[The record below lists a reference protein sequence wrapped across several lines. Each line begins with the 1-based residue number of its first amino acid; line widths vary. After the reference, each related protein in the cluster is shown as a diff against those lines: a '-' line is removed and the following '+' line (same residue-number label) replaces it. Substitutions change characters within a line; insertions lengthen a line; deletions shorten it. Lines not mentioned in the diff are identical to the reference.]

1 MTAQLIIG
9 RYDWVK
15 NRGGRGSN
23 DARRIANFA
32 KSRSSKAMRAAGNIR
47 GVPQVVFKVVAR
59 GGCKGPMGLAAQM
72 DYVLGK
78 ADQIIDP
85 SKRFD
90 RESRLHSSYSE
101 AMAEKWASRWK
112 DRTENGHTMHMVA
125 SFPQG
130 TDPEKIAEIMR
141 EACYEILDQGR
152 SRFRY
157 IAAVHTDKGHPHAH
171 IIVDRKN
178 TEGEW
183 FYFARNGE
191 FTYDRFKDAIVEH
204 AATYGVELVNTS
216 KLSRGITSDSDQNP
230 HAAKRGLAG
239 TLIEHGAA
247 PYQNNRRERMSY
259 YVTVETPQGEKTLWG
274 KELQAVMRTSGAVAG
289 DTIRVTHEGKEAVE
303 ITTRDGQKVTTH
315 RNSWAVEIEAR
326 DMSRAGAAEIAQPSP
341 PTEAEQK
348 SADWKRAQVLDH
360 AAQYRALSVA
370 YESTFPALASGFS
383 AAADLLEEGRE
394 LTPNTL
400 SDRSKTMATSAEL
413 QAEQDAA
420 RAAIDRASDYLSSV
434 RETIPNLEPERRAE
448 VEARYFDA
456 VRDVEE
462 LRSGVAAAEYAEP
475 AHGTLYAEDQRQ
487 AIAALDRDQLA
498 EAVKGTGLDADELR
512 ARAEVNTPSAAVEE
526 HWLEQDAQAIASAR
540 GYDMNSGEGRAAAYA
555 DLAEVHMNVYAAAE
569 ARREQDLD
577 AATAIAQQMHRDEQE
592 LRANSGEVTIPVIT
606 SDGERLEMTEAQ
618 IREAAARDPE
628 LRLESPDDEADLVPT
643 DENIAALREYHEQ
656 QRRDNEIDYDAAGDP
671 DYLGAQAEAQ
681 FSRFDDRDLSE
692 TVEDREAMIAEA
704 RELAMR
710 ENPTVEEQRRLTE
723 IVERVAGPDAAQ
735 QLREGKSEALSEVI
749 PDKAERFDV
758 AEGYLKAEQA
768 QGRDRADAI
777 EAVQKDREADELNQ
791 QAEQKREGEREIQ
804 TARERTRDRDS
815 GHDL

>member
-1 MTAQLIIG
+1 MTAPLIIG

-23 DARRIANFA
+23 DARRLANFA
-32 KSRSSKAMRAAGNIR
+32 AARSSRAMRAAGNVR

-125 SFPQG
+125 SFPKG
-130 TDPEKIAEIMR
+130 TDADKIAEIMR

-178 TEGEW
+178 AEGEW
-183 FYFARNGE
+183 FYFARDGE

-216 KLSRGITSDSDQNP
+216 KLSRGITSDSEQNP

-239 TLIEHGAA
+239 ILIEHGTA

-289 DTIRVTHEGKEAVE
+289 DEIRVTHEGKEAVE
-303 ITTRDGQKVTTH
+303 ITTRDGHKITTH
-315 RNSWAVEIEAR
+315 RNNWAVEIEGR
-326 DMSRAGAAEIAQPSP
+326 DVSRAGVAEVAPAIV
-341 PTEAEQK
+341 PTEAERK
-348 SADWKRAQVLDH
+348 SAEWKRAQVLEH
-360 AAQYRALSVA
+360 AAQYRALA
-370 YESTFPALASGFS
+370 ATYEKTFPALASGFS
-383 AAADLLEEGRE
+383 AAAELLEDGRE
-394 LTPNTL
+394 LTPEAL
-400 SDRSKTMATSAEL
+400 SNRSPTMATNADL

-434 RETIPNLEPERRAE
+434 RETIPSLEPERRAE

-540 GYDMNSGEGRAAAYA
+540 GYDMASEQGRAAAYA

-569 ARREQDLD
+569 RAQDAQRGQEMD
-577 AATAIAQQMHRDEQE
+577 RADEIAQQMHRDEQQ
-592 LRANSGEVTIPVIT
+592 LR
-606 SDGERLEMTEAQ
+606 
-618 IREAAARDPE
+618 REIN
-628 LRLESPDDEADLVPT
+628 AD
-643 DENIAALREYHEQ
+643 N
-656 QRRDNEIDYDAAGDP
+656 
-671 DYLGAQAEAQ
+671 
-681 FSRFDDRDLSE
+681 RDLAE
-692 TVEDREAMIAEA
+692 MIEDREAMIAEA
-704 RELAMR
+704 RELAAR
-710 ENPTVEEQRRLTE
+710 ENPTVDEQRRLTE
-723 IVERVAGPDAAQ
+723 IVERVAGPEAAQ

-777 EAVQKDREADELNQ
+777 QAVQKDREADELNQ
-791 QAEQKREGEREIQ
+791 QAEQKREEERQIQ
-804 TARERTRDRDS
+804 TVRDRARDRDS

>member
-1 MTAQLIIG
+1 MTAQIIIG
-9 RYDWVK
+9 RYDWLK

-23 DARRIANFA
+23 DARRLANFA
-32 KSRSSKAMRAAGNIR
+32 KSRGSKAMRAAGNVR
-47 GVPQVVFKVVAR
+47 GVPQVVFKVVTR

-90 RESRLHSSYSE
+90 RESRLPASYTE

-125 SFPQG
+125 SFPRG

-141 EACYEILDQGR
+141 DACHEILDQGR

-157 IAAVHTDKGHPHAH
+157 IAAVHTDKEHPHAH

-178 TEGEW
+178 AEGEW
-183 FYFARNGE
+183 FYFARDGE

-216 KLSRGITSDSDQNP
+216 KLSRGITSDSERNP

-247 PYQNNRRERMSY
+247 PFQNNPRERKSY
-259 YVTVETPQGEKTLWG
+259 YVTVGTPQGEKTLWG
-274 KELQAVMRTSGAVAG
+274 KELQAVMRESGAVAG
-289 DTIRVTHEGKEAVE
+289 DEIRVTHEGKEAVE
-303 ITTRDGQKVTTH
+303 ITTRDGRKITTH
-315 RNSWAVEIEAR
+315 RNSWAVQIEGR
-326 DMSRAGAAEIAQPSP
+326 DVSRAGAVEAAPAVV

-348 SADWKRAQVLDH
+348 SAEWKRAQVLEH
-360 AAQYRALSVA
+360 AVQYRALA
-370 YESTFPALASGFS
+370 ATYEKTFPALASGFS
-383 AAADLLEEGRE
+383 AAAELLEEGRE
-394 LTPNTL
+394 LTPEALIN
-400 SDRSKTMATSAEL
+400 RRPTMAINTL

-462 LRSGVAAAEYAEP
+462 LRSGVASAEYSDP
-475 AHGTLYAEDQRQ
+475 AHGTLYAEDQRHS
-487 AIAALDRDQLA
+487 IAALDRDQLA

-512 ARAEVNTPSAAVEE
+512 ARAAVTAPSAAVEE
-526 HWLEQDAQAIASAR
+526 HWLEQDAQSIAAAR

-555 DLAEVHMNVYAAAE
+555 DLADVHMSVYAAAE
-569 ARREQDLD
+569 RARDQAMDATTAESWEDRQADLLRQQQAAVTAGRE
-577 AATAIAQQMHRDEQE
+577 AEAR
-592 LRANSGEVTIPVIT
+592 
-606 SDGERLEMTEAQ
+606 GERVIYANG
-618 IREAAARDPE
+618 RPYVDP
-628 LRLESPDDEADLVPT
+628 
-643 DENIAALREYHEQ
+643 
-656 QRRDNEIDYDAAGDP
+656 G
-671 DYLGAQAEAQ
+671 
-681 FSRFDDRDLSE
+681 DDRDLSE
-692 TVEDREAMIAEA
+692 MVEDREAMIAEA
-704 RELAMR
+704 RELAAR
-710 ENPTVEEQRRLTE
+710 DHPTAEEQRRLTE
-723 IVERVAGPDAAQ
+723 IVEQVAGREAAQ
-735 QLREGKSEALSEVI
+735 QLREGKAEALSEVI
-749 PDKAERFDV
+749 HDKGERFDV

-777 EAVQKDREADELNQ
+777 EAVQKDRDADELHQ
-791 QAEQKREGEREIQ
+791 QAEQKREEERAIQ

-815 GHDL
+815 DHDL